1 MKIVVAVDGSEF
13 TRKALDYIAA
23 QRSMFVDGHELLL
36 VHVCPGLPPHAS
48 RHIAKDT
55 LAEYYNEEGAKVIE
69 PVKQQLQGLGIA
81 NAAVQTRH
89 GQAAEEIVRA
99 AKEAGA
105 GLVVMGT
112 RGQGA
117 LGRALMGSV
126 ATKVIAESDLPV
138 LLVQ

>member
-55 LAEYYNEEGAKVIE
+55 LAEYYNEEGAKVID
-69 PVKQQLQGLGIA
+69 PVKQQLQGLGIQ
-81 NAAVQTRH
+81 AAVQTRH
-89 GQAAEEIVRA
+89 GQAAEEIVSA

>member
-36 VHVCPGLPPHAS
+36 VHVCPCLPPHAS

-55 LAEYYNEEGAKVIE
+55 LAEYYNEEGAKVID
-69 PVKQQLQGLGIA
+69 PVKQQLQGLGIQ
-81 NAAVQTRH
+81 AAVQTRH

>member
-55 LAEYYNEEGAKVIE
+55 LAEYYNEEGAKVID
-69 PVKQQLQGLGIA
+69 PVKQQLQGLGIQ
-81 NAAVQTRH
+81 AAVQTRH